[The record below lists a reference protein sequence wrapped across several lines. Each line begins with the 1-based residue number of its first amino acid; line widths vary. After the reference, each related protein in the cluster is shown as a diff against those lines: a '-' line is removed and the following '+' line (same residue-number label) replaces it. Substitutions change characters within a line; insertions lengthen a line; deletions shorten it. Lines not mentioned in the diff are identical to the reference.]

1 MGSTNSTTW
10 LNLTFYFHNLYD
22 VLESILCPLN
32 TYSSSGYSD
41 TADCEPC
48 PSGTH
53 TTEVGATACV
63 PGKCITLMEI

>member
-1 MGSTNSTTW
+1 M
-10 LNLTFYFHNLYD
+10 F
-22 VLESILCPLN
+22 LESILCPLN
-32 TYSSSGYSD
+32 TYSSSGYND